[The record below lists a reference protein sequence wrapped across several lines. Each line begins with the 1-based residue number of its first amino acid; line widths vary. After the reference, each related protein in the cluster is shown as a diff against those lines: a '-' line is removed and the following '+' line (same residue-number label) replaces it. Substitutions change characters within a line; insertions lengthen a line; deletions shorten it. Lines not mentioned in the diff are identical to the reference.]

1 MKKRGS
7 ITVYL
12 CLMLLVMIS
21 VLGASFVSV
30 RVAAGRMQ
38 CANASDQAMFSMF
51 AQYDRDLFD
60 RFDVFFIDGSCG
72 GSGLHAD
79 KLRER
84 YRKAADYILHPNQG
98 MAAFLGN
105 NLLRLQTED
114 CSICGY
120 TLATDVNGSVFAS
133 QAVDFM
139 KETLGIQGVSL
150 LLMRTQDQAA
160 KTSGQEAA
168 GASVKEAGADTDY
181 AEVKA
186 ISDEAKEK
194 DRLEKEREAEETGSP
209 PSATEAEI
217 AADNAEKKYVNPL
230 PDIAELRRRTIL
242 SLVVSDMSSLSD
254 RSVDSGELLSGREK
268 ESGVGVID
276 VPPGIGGFYER
287 LLFDEYIMQH
297 FGNYTDPEKAGPL
310 LYSTEYILHGKK
322 DDRAN
327 LEAQVIRLL
336 AVREAVN
343 LVALY
348 TDPTLRS
355 ELSAVS
361 AGIAAMLFIPEAS
374 DVIQAILAVGWA
386 FCESIVDVTA
396 LLRGMGNAICK
407 DSSTWQVPVESIAAL
422 LSGGAQSL
430 VRNVPGGITY
440 EDYLRVDMLLKG
452 GDDLIVRTMDMA
464 EGVIRAGGR
473 SAFRL
478 DCCVESLSVEMKV
491 RSEDLI
497 LLVAEK
503 KGSYREYTRKQES

>member
-1 MKKRGS
+1 
-7 ITVYL
+7 
-12 CLMLLVMIS
+12 MLLVMIS
-21 VLGASFVSV
+21 VLSASFVSV

-38 CANASDQAMFSMF
+38 CANASDQAMFTMF

-84 YRKAADYILHPNQG
+84 YRKAADYVLHPNQG
-98 MAAFLGN
+98 MPFTGN
-105 NLLRLQTED
+105 NLLKLETEE
-114 CSICGY
+114 CSINGY

-133 QAVDFM
+133 QAADFM

-150 LLMRTQDQAA
+150 LLMRTQDQAV

-168 GASVKEAGADTDY
+168 GEAVRKAGADTEYDDI
-181 AEVKA
+181 KA

-194 DRLEKEREAEETGSP
+194 DYQQKMLEAEEAGAA

-217 AADNAEKKYVNPL
+217 AAENAEKKYVNPL
-230 PDIAELRRRTIL
+230 PDIAEIRKKTIL
-242 SLVVSDMSSLSD
+242 SLVISDSSSVSDKSISP
-254 RSVDSGELLSGREK
+254 GELLSGREK
-268 ESGVGVID
+268 EVGVGVID
-276 VPPGIGGFYER
+276 VPPGIGGYYER

-297 FGNYTDPEKAGPL
+297 FGNYTDPEKTAPL
-310 LYSTEYILHGKK
+310 LYPTEYILHGKK

-343 LVALY
+343 LIALY
-348 TDPTLRS
+348 TDPALNA
-355 ELSAVS
+355 ELTAVS
-361 AGIAAMLFIPEAS
+361 AGIAAMLFIPEA
-374 DVIQAILAVGWA
+374 VGLIEAVLALGWA
-386 FCESIVDVTA
+386 FCESLADVNA
-396 LLRGMGNAICK
+396 LLRGMGNALYK
-407 DSSTWQVPVESIAAL
+407 DSTTWQVPAESIASL
-422 LSGGAQSL
+422 LAGGAESL
-430 VRNVPGGITY
+430 ARNVPGGITY

-452 GDDLIVRTMDMA
+452 GDDLVTRTMDMT

-478 DCCVESLSVEMKV
+478 DCCLESLSVEMKV
-491 RSEDLI
+491 RSEDL
-497 LLVAEK
+497 LLLTTEK
-503 KGSYREYTRKQES
+503 KGSYREYTGKQK

>member
-1 MKKRGS
+1 
-7 ITVYL
+7 
-12 CLMLLVMIS
+12 MLLVMIS
-21 VLGASFVSV
+21 VLFASFVSV

-51 AQYDRDLFD
+51 ARYDRDMFD

-84 YRKAADYILHPNQG
+84 YRKAADCILHPNQG

-105 NLLRLQTED
+105 NLLRLNTED
-114 CSICGY
+114 CSINGY

-168 GASVKEAGADTDY
+168 GESVKEAGADTDY
-181 AEVKA
+181 ADVKA

-194 DRLEKEREAEETGSP
+194 DRLEKEREAEENGTP
-209 PSATEAEI
+209 PSSTEAEI

-242 SLVVSDMSSLSD
+242 SLVVSDISSVSD
-254 RSVDSGELLSGREK
+254 RSVDSGKLLSGRGK

-276 VPPGIGGFYER
+276 VPPGIGSFYER

-297 FGNYTDPEKAGPL
+297 FRNYTDPEKAAPL

-322 DDRAN
+322 DDKAN

-348 TDPTLRS
+348 TDPTLSS
-355 ELSAVS
+355 ELTAVS
-361 AGIAAMLFIPEAS
+361 AGIATMLFIPEAS
-374 DVIQAILAVGWA
+374 DVIKAILAVGWA

-396 LLRGMGNAICK
+396 LLQGMGNAVFK
-407 DSSTWQVPVESIAAL
+407 DSSTWQVPVESIASL
-422 LSGGAQSL
+422 LDGSAQSL
-430 VRNVPGGITY
+430 ARDVPGGITY

-452 GDDLIVRTMDMA
+452 GDDLVVRTMDMV

-491 RSEDLI
+491 RSENLI
-497 LLVAEK
+497 LLSVEK

>member
-1 MKKRGS
+1 
-7 ITVYL
+7 
-12 CLMLLVMIS
+12 MLLVMIS
-21 VLGASFVSV
+21 VLFASFVSV

-98 MAAFLGN
+98 TAGFLGN
-105 NLLRLQTED
+105 NLLSLQTED
-114 CSICGY
+114 CSINGY

-133 QAVDFM
+133 QATDFM

-168 GASVKEAGADTDY
+168 GESVKEAGADTDY
-181 AEVKA
+181 SDVKA

-194 DRLEKEREAEETGSP
+194 DRLEKEREAEETGAP
-209 PSATEAEI
+209 PSATDAEI
-217 AADNAEKKYVNPL
+217 AADNAEKKYINPL

-242 SLVVSDMSSLSD
+242 SLVISDMSSVSD
-254 RSVDSGELLSGREK
+254 RSVDSAVLLSRRGKEK
-268 ESGVGVID
+268 GVGGIE

-297 FGNYTDPEKAGPL
+297 FGNYTDPEKAAPL

-322 DDRAN
+322 DDKAN

-348 TDPTLRS
+348 TDPTLSS
-355 ELSAVS
+355 ELTAVS
-361 AGIAAMLFIPEAS
+361 AGIATMLFIPEAS
-374 DVIQAILAVGWA
+374 DVIKAILAVGWA

-396 LLRGMGNAICK
+396 LLQGMGNAVFK
-407 DSSTWQVPVESIAAL
+407 DSSTWQVPVESIASL
-422 LSGGAQSL
+422 LDGSAQSL
-430 VRNVPGGITY
+430 ARDVPGGITY

-452 GDDLIVRTMDMA
+452 GDDLVVRTMDMV

-491 RSEDLI
+491 RSENLI
-497 LLVAEK
+497 LLSVEK